1 MRRAALTVVTV
12 VVAVLV
18 PLLLVTTALRIVA
31 NDWIVSFEYDHG
43 GVPADRY
50 GLTRDQRGELARLG
64 LDSIRPGGRGIALL
78 EEARLPDGE
87 AAFGPRE
94 LEHMQDVRDAVGLAF
109 TVQLVALLVVLVL
122 LLALAW
128 RPATRRAVPRGVQIG
143 SGATLGV
150 AALLGAVML
159 FAWDGFFVR
168 FHEIFFEGDTW
179 QFSRTDTL
187 LRLYP
192 DEFWVGVAAW
202 IAGITVVLALVLAVA
217 STLVLRRMR
226 EPTSTQ
232 G

>member
-18 PLLLVTTALRIVA
+18 PVLLVTTALRIVA
-31 NDWIVSFEYDHG
+31 NDWIVWFEYDHG
-43 GVPADRY
+43 AVPADRY
-50 GLTRDQRGELARLG
+50 GLTRDERGDLARLG
-64 LDSIRPGGRGIALL
+64 LDSILPGGRGIALL
-78 EEARLPDGE
+78 EDATLPDGS
-87 AAFGPRE
+87 AAFDRRE
-94 LEHMQDVRDAVGLAF
+94 LAHMQDVRDAVALAF
-109 TVQLVALLVVLVL
+109 TVQLVALLGVLAL
-122 LLALAW
+122 LLSLAW
-128 RPATRRAVPRGVQIG
+128 RPGTRRVVPRGVQIG

-159 FAWDGFFVR
+159 LAWDSFFVR
-168 FHEIFFEGDTW
+168 FHEMFFEGDTW

-202 IAGITVVLALVLAVA
+202 IAGITVALALLLFVL
-217 STLVLRRMR
+217 STLALRRQAR
-226 EPTSTQ
+226 RRTE